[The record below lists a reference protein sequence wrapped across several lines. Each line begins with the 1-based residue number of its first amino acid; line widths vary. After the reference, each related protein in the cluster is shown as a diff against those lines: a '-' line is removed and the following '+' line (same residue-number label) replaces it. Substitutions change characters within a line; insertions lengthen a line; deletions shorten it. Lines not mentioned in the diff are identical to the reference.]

1 MVRDLLADGHY
12 VGSHSYGHLLYA
24 PWEKRDS
31 LLVTRE
37 EFEADIRKSY
47 EVMAPFGITPASAP
61 LFMPPYE
68 HYNATIASWARSMG
82 LTLVNYTNGTY
93 TNGDYTTP
101 EMKTYFS
108 SKFIMDKVLSVEK
121 ESGLN
126 GHIMLIHLGTEDART
141 DKFYDKLPELIRTLK
156 RRGYEFVPL
165 TSLL

>member
-1 MVRDLLADGHY
+1 
-12 VGSHSYGHLLYA
+12 
-24 PWEKRDS
+24 
-31 LLVTRE
+31 
-37 EFEADIRKSY
+37 
-47 EVMAPFGITPASAP
+47 
-61 LFMPPYE
+61 MPPYE

-141 DKFYDKLPELIRTLK
+141 DKFYDKLPELIRTLR